1 MLKFKGAPYP
11 VAAAGFSE
19 DGDAAWE
26 EPEVSAND
34 AAPDPD
40 RTELELPEVAEP
52 GPATADERPR
62 EMSTR
67 WLPPLTA
74 LKTFEAVGRAGMA
87 GAAVELNV
95 TSAAI
100 NHQIRA
106 LEADL
111 GVKLFSRTKKGL
123 ELNKSGREYLSEI
136 AASFDMLYGATRR
149 IKNPFRAHR
158 LIIECLTSFAN
169 DFLIPRLGG
178 FYRDFP
184 DVELEFRTLH
194 RPRTRVDLAHTGA
207 HLAITGG
214 NVAGNWP
221 GLNAERLAH
230 EVFFPVCA
238 PSIQNGP
245 NPLRKPSDLARHTLL
260 MVSGAPEGWREWL
273 AAAEEAGEEV
283 GSLPFNNALRF
294 DTFHSASLAAIQG
307 IGVDLGRAPL
317 VNRALARGDLVAPF
331 DIRVRSTASYW
342 LLYPDVVV
350 DLPAFLLFR
359 DWLMREL
366 AEAEAE

>member
-1 MLKFKGAPYP
+1 MNVKGAPFTTSNPACAEETGAAWDDEERSADPAGDSALREPALSP
-11 VAAAGFSE
+11 VAL
-19 DGDAAWE
+19 
-26 EPEVSAND
+26 
-34 AAPDPD
+34 PD
-40 RTELELPEVAEP
+40 L
-52 GPATADERPR
+52 PR

-111 GVKLFSRTKKGL
+111 GVKLFSRTKQGL
-123 ELNKSGREYLSEI
+123 ELNTSGREYLSEV
-136 AASFDMLYGATRR
+136 AASFDLLYGATRR

-178 FYRDFP
+178 FYRDYP
-184 DVELEFRTLH
+184 DVELEFRTIH
-194 RPRTRVDLAHTGA
+194 KPRTRVDLAHTGA

-245 NPLRKPSDLARHTLL
+245 NPLRTPADLAHHTLL
-260 MVSGAPEGWREWL
+260 VVSSAPEGWREWL

-317 VNRALARGDLVAPF
+317 VNQALARGELVAPF
-331 DIRVRSTASYW
+331 NIRVRSTASYW

-366 AEAEAE
+366 TLAEAE